1 MATHRSDTPLYR
13 RLARQLQERID
24 AGTYPAGSRL
34 PSEPELSADFGVN
47 RLTVRQAV
55 AELERAA
62 VLEIRR
68 GVGTFVRPPA
78 VRVSITVDPRSQR
91 FDLGSVHR
99 ALPLDGALPPA
110 AGLPGDAALPEGTAG
125 TVEGDGEAVV
135 AAPAVGRSA
144 EDDEAARQLGR
155 ATGELSRVDTVI
167 RIGGRPRVANSYW
180 VPTRPLPAE
189 LLRPGRPGNMVL
201 ALAGAAGVELEYDW
215 RAFGAIG
222 ADLADA
228 ELLGVPPGTPL
239 LVREGVSCTPDGTPA
254 LYVRRRIDGSSARFV
269 LHYREPGGTDG
280 ADGGTDGGTDGAG
293 GSGPAE

>member
-99 ALPLDGALPPA
+99 ALPLDT
-110 AGLPGDAALPEGTAG
+110 ALPEGTAG

-222 ADLADA
+222 ADLTDA

-280 ADGGTDGGTDGAG
+280 AG

>member
-13 RLARQLQERID
+13 RLARQLQERIA
-24 AGTYPAGSRL
+24 AGTYPAGARL
-34 PSEPELSADFGVN
+34 PSEAELSTEFGVN

-78 VRVSITVDPRSQR
+78 VRISIAVDPRSQR
-91 FDLGSVHR
+91 FDLGSVHGS
-99 ALPLDGALPPA
+99 LPLDARSAEAAGPA
-110 AGLPGDAALPEGTAG
+110 ATGTEVVGAEAVG
-125 TVEGDGEAVV
+125 TDGEFVV
-135 AAPAVGRSA
+135 AAPPVAGSA
-144 EDDEAARQLGR
+144 EDEEAARQLGR
-155 ATGELSRVDTVI
+155 PAAELARVDTVI
-167 RIGGRPRVANSYW
+167 RLGDRPRVVSSYW
-180 VPTRPLPAE
+180 VAAGPLPAE
-189 LLRPGRPGNMVL
+189 LVRPGRPGNMVP

-228 ELLGVPPGTPL
+228 ELLGVPVGTPL

-269 LHYREPGGTDG
+269 LHYRDR
-280 ADGGTDGGTDGAG
+280 DGAG
-293 GSGPAE
+293 PAASQRAE

>member
-99 ALPLDGALPPA
+99 ALPLDTPLPSGTALPQ
-110 AGLPGDAALPEGTAG
+110 GTAG
-125 TVEGDGEAVV
+125 TVEGDGETVV
-135 AAPAVGRSA
+135 AAPAVGGSA

-155 ATGELSRVDTVI
+155 TTGELSRVDTVI

-180 VPTRPLPAE
+180 VPTRPLPAG
-189 LLRPGRPGNMVL
+189 LQRPGRPGNMVL

-280 ADGGTDGGTDGAG
+280 GADGGTDGAG
-293 GSGPAE
+293 GSGPSE

>member
-24 AGTYPAGSRL
+24 AGTYPAGARL
-34 PSEPELSADFGVN
+34 PSEPELSAEFGVN

-78 VRVSITVDPRSQR
+78 VRISITVDPASQR
-91 FDLGSVHR
+91 VDLGSVHGS
-99 ALPLDGALPPA
+99 LPLDAPPA
-110 AGLPGDAALPEGTAG
+110 PDTRPPQGTDP
-125 TVEGDGEAVV
+125 DGEFVV
-135 AAPAVGRSA
+135 AAPPVAGSA
-144 EDDEAARQLGR
+144 EDEEAARQLGR
-155 ATGELSRVDTVI
+155 QPGELARVDTVI
-167 RIGGRPRVANSYW
+167 RFGGRPRVASSYW
-180 VPTRPLPAE
+180 VAAGPLPTE
-189 LLRPGRPGNMVL
+189 LVRPGRPGNMVP

-228 ELLGVPPGTPL
+228 ELLGVPAGTPL

-269 LHYREPGGTDG
+269 MHFRDR
-280 ADGGTDGGTDGAG
+280 DDAG
-293 GSGPAE
+293 GSARRPEA